1 MATTQGMG
9 SIIQL
14 EKDKPRSKCRK
25 WQLRVSLG
33 KDPKTGKYHQKTR
46 TVNGSYSQ
54 AKAALREFIE
64 EIEENRVQ
72 GRTSWTFRAYSDYFL
87 EQRELKKEVAK
98 TTLERQRWQ
107 FKAVCMHIGE
117 AKLEAITPAMLN
129 SMYIAL
135 LKGETLSGRK
145 AGGSYVNQIHD
156 NVKLV
161 FDLAM
166 KEGVLVENPCLKAD
180 PPRMDTKPKKAIG
193 PEAAHVMIA
202 MLDETRAREMAYLIA
217 ITMGLRRGE
226 ICGLSWKDIDF
237 EHGVVDIS
245 HSFDVYGNLKQTK
258 TKAGMRLLP
267 LSDNTRDALLTF
279 REAQKEQFERTN
291 SFRHPW
297 EVRIEIDESFPVI
310 ATKRGTRVNPAT
322 LSTWWTND
330 RARFGLEGY
339 TLHELRHTY
348 LTLLAMNGVH
358 PKVMQELAGHYSS
371 QITMDIYTHV
381 NMDAKRDAVAAVS
394 KVF

>member
-1 MATTQGMG
+1 MATTQGAG

-14 EKDKPRSKCRK
+14 EKDKPRGKCRK

-33 KDPKTGKYHQKTR
+33 KDLKTGKYHQKTR
-46 TVNGSYSQ
+46 TITGSYLQ

-72 GRTSWTFRAYSDYFL
+72 GRTSWTFKTYSDYFL
-87 EQRELKKEVAK
+87 EQRELKKEIAK
-98 TTLERQRWQ
+98 TTLERQRGH
-107 FKAVCMHIGE
+107 FKAACIHIGE
-117 AKLEAITPAMLN
+117 AKLEEITPAALN

-135 LKGETLSGRK
+135 LKGETPSGRK
-145 AGGSYVNQIHD
+145 ASGSYVNCIHD
-156 NVKLV
+156 NIKLV
-161 FDLAM
+161 FDLAV
-166 KEGVLVENPCLKAD
+166 KEGILVENPRLKAD
-180 PPRMDTKPKKAIG
+180 PPKMDTKPKKAIS
-193 PEAAHVMIA
+193 PEAVHVMIA
-202 MLDETRAREMAYLIA
+202 MLDETKARDMAYLIA
-217 ITMGLRRGE
+217 VTMGLRRGE

-237 EHGVVDIS
+237 DNNIVDIS

-258 TKAGMRLLP
+258 AGMRLLP
-267 LSDNTRDALLTF
+267 LSENTSEALLTF
-279 REAQKEQFERTN
+279 RKAQKKQLERTN

-297 EVRIEIDESFPVI
+297 EGYIEIDRDFPVI

-330 RARFGLEGY
+330 RAKFGLEGF

-381 NMDAKRDAVAAVS
+381 NMDAKREAVAAVS